1 MELLRLLDR
10 GFVGVSRRRML
21 MMLVVAGIANALI
34 LVVINSAAEH
44 AAKSDTDRLDVLLFV
59 AVMAI
64 YVLAQ
69 RFVMTK
75 TAAEVEQLIHQIR
88 VRLIDR
94 VRTCEL
100 RDLEEIGRARIYGG
114 VRTDTQTMSQA
125 ATPLVLALQ
134 SAVLIFFATL
144 YLISLSLTAF
154 ALAVA
159 FMSLAVTVYLRK
171 TARVS
176 AVLQEAQLQENAL
189 HDELTGLLDGFKEV
203 KMNSRRSVAVQ
214 EEVDVTSARAAALR
228 TSAQTELAR
237 NFIFAQSTFYLLLGT
252 MVFLVPMLSSGYS
265 DVVVKTTTAVL
276 FLIGPIS
283 GLVANVPVFNNANIA
298 AANII
303 KLDEMLA
310 GPVERAQLLSTPNGN
325 RRAFREIVLRG
336 VVFQHRDNH
345 AVPFAVGPIDLT
357 LRAGEIVFLTGGNGS
372 GKSTLLKLLTAL
384 YLPQLGSIQIDGELV
399 TPVNAQS
406 YRDMFATVFSD
417 FHLFRKLHGVDF
429 DSPDEVQP
437 LIDEMELTEK
447 TALVDR
453 AFNTVDLSAGQRK
466 RLALLVAMLE
476 RRPICILDE
485 WAADQ
490 DPIFR
495 RKFYYE
501 ILPILRARGA
511 TIIAVTHDDRYF
523 HLADRQLR
531 MEEGKLLE
539 LASEAVA

>member
-1 MELLRLLDR
+1 
-10 GFVGVSRRRML
+10 
-21 MMLVVAGIANALI
+21 
-34 LVVINSAAEH
+34 
-44 AAKSDTDRLDVLLFV
+44 
-59 AVMAI
+59 
-64 YVLAQ
+64 
-69 RFVMTK
+69 
-75 TAAEVEQLIHQIR
+75 
-88 VRLIDR
+88 
-94 VRTCEL
+94 
-100 RDLEEIGRARIYGG
+100 
-114 VRTDTQTMSQA
+114 
-125 ATPLVLALQ
+125 
-134 SAVLIFFATL
+134 
-144 YLISLSLTAF
+144 
-154 ALAVA
+154 
-159 FMSLAVTVYLRK
+159 
-171 TARVS
+171 
-176 AVLQEAQLQENAL
+176 
-189 HDELTGLLDGFKEV
+189 
-203 KMNSRRSVAVQ
+203 
-214 EEVDVTSARAAALR
+214 
-228 TSAQTELAR
+228 
-237 NFIFAQSTFYLLLGT
+237 

-298 AANII
+298 AANIT

-325 RRAFREIVLRG
+325 RRTFREIVLRG
-336 VVFQHRDNH
+336 VVFQHRDSQ
-345 AVPFAVGPIDLT
+345 AVPFTVGPIDLT

-399 TPVNAQS
+399 TPDNAQS

-417 FHLFRKLHGVDF
+417 FHLFRKLHGIDI

-453 AFNTVDLSAGQRK
+453 AFNTLDLSAGQRK

-476 RRPICILDE
+476 RRPVCILDE

-539 LASEAVA
+539 QASEAVA